1 MGVRCTA
8 QARQAPSS
16 PQRISASGLCES
28 SPHARG
34 EWRAERRR
42 PMVSVSVAGH
52 GGRLSARHARSCSEA
67 IAQHKHLRRSHS
79 AGPRFLSEQRK
90 HAPYISQ
97 LLAGTRIGPGR
108 SPGAARVNDLRDQTR
123 GRRASSRLS
132 FASRSA
138 LQSDEVMRMVMEVG
152 SAGISL
158 FRPAR

>member
-16 PQRISASGLCES
+16 PRRISASGLCES
-28 SPHARG
+28 PPHARG
-34 EWRAERRR
+34 EWRAERRK

-67 IAQHKHLRRSHS
+67 IAQHKHLRRLFGV
-79 AGPRFLSEQRK
+79 GPRFPIVCFQTVV
-90 HAPYISQ
+90 SQ

-108 SPGAARVNDLRDQTR
+108 SPGAARVHDLRDQTR
-123 GRRASSRLS
+123 GHRASSRLS
-132 FASRSA
+132 YASRSA
-138 LQSDEVMRMVMEVG
+138 LQSDEVMRMIREVR

-158 FRPAR
+158 RRL